1 MKLEKLNYYIG
12 TILIIF
18 GCVGIYMIDQLLII
32 IAILGIILVLF
43 SDKKL
48 WIKLVTIILL
58 PIISILVFII
68 SIFAFSEPL

>member
-18 GCVGIYMIDQLLII
+18 GSVGIYMIDQLFII
-32 IAILGIILVLF
+32 MALLGIILVLF

-48 WIKLVTIILL
+48 WIKLVKIILL
-58 PIISILVFII
+58 PTISILVFII
-68 SIFAFSEPL
+68 SIFAFSESL